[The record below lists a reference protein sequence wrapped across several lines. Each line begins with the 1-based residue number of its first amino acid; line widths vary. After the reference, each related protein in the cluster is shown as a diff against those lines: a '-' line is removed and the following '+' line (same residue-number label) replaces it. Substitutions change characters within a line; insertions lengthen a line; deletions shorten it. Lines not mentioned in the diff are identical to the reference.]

1 MASTF
6 LNFFRDSWWVW
17 IFLGVAALWGT
28 SLVLM
33 RRWAR
38 QSLLAALV
46 REEIRPEELEIN
58 LPDPR
63 PEDETAL
70 GLLRDHRRR
79 YLLKLWPDTQFSFT
93 ALNDL
98 SQALVREIAGI
109 YHPEEERPELKA
121 SLADLVTLYRRV
133 GVRLGAWMETL
144 PFRPL
149 KDVDLSTVLFLHDAY
164 QKVKEHPVYQ
174 FLRRHHLY
182 RVANWAWAA
191 KNLVNPWYWGRRA
204 AYTGSRE
211 VLSRL
216 FLAKVVTV
224 VGEEAIRL
232 YSRRSPNLRIVR
244 RYQVGVQ
251 ELLNLALEENGDL
264 PGEAAAYILKLILK
278 ARDLED
284 QEKVALLKKLARPR
298 QQKNDLGNLEPP
310 DKDAIK
316 GWLKGLVK
324 ACWTGPEQQDR
335 LRAVRERWKDVGGG
349 PGT

>member
-1 MASTF
+1 MTPSGSMVAAA
-6 LNFFRDSWWVW
+6 LGFFRDYWWVW
-17 IFLGVAALWGT
+17 LLLGMAALWGT
-28 SLVLM
+28 SLVIM

-38 QSLLAALV
+38 QRLVAALV
-46 REEIRPEELEIN
+46 WEEIRPEELEIH

-63 PEDETAL
+63 PEDQAAL
-70 GLLRDHRRR
+70 DLLRDYRQR
-79 YLLKLWPDTQFSFT
+79 YLLKLWPDTKFSFT
-93 ALNDL
+93 VINDL
-98 SQALVREIAGI
+98 SQTLVREIAGI

-121 SLADLVTLYRRV
+121 SLADLVNLYRRV
-133 GVRLGAWMETL
+133 GVRLAAWMETL

-149 KDVDLSTVLFLHDAY
+149 KDVELSTVLFLHDTY
-164 QKVKEHPVYQ
+164 QKVKEHPVSL

-211 VLSRL
+211 VLARL

-232 YSRRSPNLRIVR
+232 YSRRSPNFRIVR
-244 RYQVGVQ
+244 RYQAGVQ
-251 ELLNLALEENGDL
+251 EMLNLALRENEGL
-264 PGEAAAYILKLILK
+264 RGEAAAYILKFILK
-278 ARDLED
+278 ARGLED

-298 QQKNDLGNLEPP
+298 LQENDLENLESA
-310 DKDAIK
+310 DKEAIK

-324 ACWTGPEQQDR
+324 ACWTGPEQQER
-335 LRAVRERWKDVGGG
+335 WREVQERWKEI
-349 PGT
+349 